1 MSLQNWNVKGLL
13 PHSIILLQIIFF
25 KGSNSFFVFFVFD
38 ISIVAGGGI

>member
-25 KGSNSFFVFFVFD
+25 KGSNSFFVFD
-38 ISIVAGGGI
+38 NSIVAGGGI